1 MTSYHSETNFS
12 SHSQKKKS
20 NGKMGNGSYKKLYEY
35 MDTHKNEARPFLSII
50 LPVYNEQN
58 TIKKL
63 LESLPH
69 HEAVEIIVVDDHS
82 TDNSLVEIKKVKDHR
97 NLHVLEH
104 RTNRG
109 YGAALNTGIHYS
121 KGEIF
126 ITMDSDGQHHPKDIF
141 TLVEPILGGEADITI
156 GSRYKG
162 SYNYDLPILK
172 RFGEAILEI
181 GIRFFFGQK
190 VKNNQSGFRAFHR
203 KAFPIFENIR
213 FEGYAFT
220 TELILAAAL
229 RDLRIKEVPIHLFGR
244 KHGSSYI
251 VLSKLLASLFLCMY
265 MYILLNGKRLFSKRF
280 YL

>member
-1 MTSYHSETNFS
+1 MASNNSKTDLD
-12 SHSQKKKS
+12 SHSQKNSMDK
-20 NGKMGNGSYKKLYEY
+20 GKGNSSYKKLYEHL
-35 MDTHKNEARPFLSII
+35 DKHSNEMRPLLSII

-69 HEAVEIIVVDDHS
+69 HHALEIIVVDDHS
-82 TDNSLVEIKKVKDHR
+82 TDNSLAEIRKIKDHR

-109 YGAALNTGIHYS
+109 YGAALNTGIHFS

-126 ITMDSDGQHHPKDIF
+126 VTMDSDGQHHPKDII
-141 TLVEPILGGEADITI
+141 TLVEPILNGEADITI

-162 SYNYDLPILK
+162 TYNYDLPIIK
-172 RFGEAILEI
+172 RFGEALLEI

-203 KAFPIFENIR
+203 KTFPIFENIR

-229 RDLRIKEVPIHLFGR
+229 RDLRIKEVPIELLGR

-251 VLSKLLASLFLCMY
+251 VLYKLLASLFLCMY
-265 MYILLNGKRLFSKRF
+265 MYILLNAKRLFKKRF
-280 YL
+280 

>member
-1 MTSYHSETNFS
+1 MTSHNSEINFA
-12 SHSQKKKS
+12 SHSQKKRLK
-20 NGKMGNGSYKKLYEY
+20 GEKGNSSYKKLYEHLDKHANKANPY
-35 MDTHKNEARPFLSII
+35 LSIV

-58 TIKKL
+58 TVKGL

-69 HEAVEIIVVDDHS
+69 HKAIEIIVVDDHS
-82 TDNSLVEIKKVKDHR
+82 TDNSLAEIKKVHNHR

-126 ITMDSDGQHHPKDIF
+126 LTMDSDGQHHPKDIYA
-141 TLVEPILGGEADITI
+141 LVEPIFNGEADITI

-162 SYNYDLPILK
+162 SYNYELPIVK

-203 KAFPIFENIR
+203 KTFPIFENIR

-229 RDLRIKEVPIHLFGR
+229 RDLRIKEVPIDLFGR

-251 VLSKLLASLFLCMY
+251 VLYKLLVSLFLCMY

-280 YL
+280 

>member
-1 MTSYHSETNFS
+1 MTSHNSEINFA
-12 SHSQKKKS
+12 SHSQKKRLK
-20 NGKMGNGSYKKLYEY
+20 GEKGNSSYKKLYEHLDKHANKANPY
-35 MDTHKNEARPFLSII
+35 LSIV

-58 TIKKL
+58 TVKGL

-69 HEAVEIIVVDDHS
+69 HKAIEIIVVDDHS
-82 TDNSLVEIKKVKDHR
+82 TDNSLAEIKKDHNHR

-126 ITMDSDGQHHPKDIF
+126 LTMDSDGQHHPKDIY
-141 TLVEPILGGEADITI
+141 TLVEPIFNGEADITI

-162 SYNYDLPILK
+162 SYNYELPIVK

-203 KAFPIFENIR
+203 KTFPIFENIR

-229 RDLRIKEVPIHLFGR
+229 RDLRIKEVPIDLFGR

-251 VLSKLLASLFLCMY
+251 VLYKLLVSLFLCMY

-280 YL
+280 

>member
-1 MTSYHSETNFS
+1 MSSHNSQKDFG
-12 SHSQKKKS
+12 SHSQKKRS
-20 NGKMGNGSYKKLYEY
+20 NRVRGNDLYKNLYEHL
-35 MDTHKNEARPFLSII
+35 DKHINEAHPLVSII

-58 TIKKL
+58 TIKRL
-63 LESLPH
+63 IENLPH
-69 HEAVEIIVVDDHS
+69 HDAIEIIVVDDHS
-82 TDNSLVEIKKVKDHR
+82 TDNSLAEIKDVKDHR
-97 NLHVLEH
+97 NLHILEH
-104 RTNRG
+104 KTNRG

-121 KGEIF
+121 KGMIF

-141 TLVEPILGGEADITI
+141 NLVEPILDGEADITI

-162 SYNYDLPILK
+162 SYNYKLPIVK

-203 KAFPIFENIR
+203 KTFPIFENIR

-229 RDLRIKEVPIHLFGR
+229 RDLRIKEVPIDLLGR

-251 VLSKLLASLFLCMY
+251 VLYKLLASLFLCMY
-265 MYILLNGKRLFSKRF
+265 MYILLNGKRLLKKRF
-280 YL
+280 

>member
-1 MTSYHSETNFS
+1 VTSHNSETDFG
-12 SHSQKKKS
+12 SHSQKKRT
-20 NGKMGNGSYKKLYEY
+20 NEVRGNGSYTKLYEHL
-35 MDTHKNEARPFLSII
+35 DKHSNGTTPLLSII

-58 TIKKL
+58 TIKRL
-63 LESLPH
+63 LERLPH
-69 HEAVEIIVVDDHS
+69 HKAIEIIVVDDHS
-82 TDNSLVEIKKVKDHR
+82 TDNSLAEIKKVKDHG

-104 RTNRG
+104 RANRG

-121 KGEIF
+121 RGEIF
-126 ITMDSDGQHHPKDIF
+126 LTMDSDGQHHPKDIIS
-141 TLVEPILGGEADITI
+141 LVEPILNDEADITI

-162 SYNYDLPILK
+162 SYNYELPIVK

-203 KAFPIFENIR
+203 KTFSIFENIR

-229 RDLRIKEVPIHLFGR
+229 RDLRIKEVPIDLLGR

-251 VLSKLLASLFLCMY
+251 VLYKLLASLFICMY
-265 MYILLNGKRLFSKRF
+265 MYILLNGKRLFKKRF
-280 YL
+280 

>member
-1 MTSYHSETNFS
+1 MTSNHSGIDFS
-12 SHSQKKKS
+12 SHSQKKNS
-20 NGKMGNGSYKKLYEY
+20 LGNRSYRKLYEY
-35 MDTHKNEARPFLSII
+35 MDKHQNEANPFLSII

-69 HEAVEIIVVDDHS
+69 HKAVEIIVVDDHS
-82 TDNSLVEIKKVKDHR
+82 TDNSLVEIKKIKDHG

-121 KGEIF
+121 RGDIF
-126 ITMDSDGQHHPKDIF
+126 ITMDSDGQHHPKDIL
-141 TLVEPILGGEADITI
+141 TLVEPILDGEADITI

-162 SYNYDLPILK
+162 SYNYELPIIK

-203 KAFPIFENIR
+203 NAFPIFENIR

-220 TELILAAAL
+220 TEIILAAAL
-229 RDLRIKEVPIHLFGR
+229 RDLRIKEVPIDLLGR

-280 YL
+280 